1 MRVACFVEGLLL
13 SCVGYLEVL
22 FHTFYNHCTEE
33 DRSQNKNLHYCK
45 FSMWK
50 RQCMIKIQLL
60 QKGATCRVTLRL
72 GTTKRRGYLPGH

>member
-13 SCVGYLEVL
+13 SWVGYLEVL

-50 RQCMIKIQLL
+50 RHCMIKI
-60 QKGATCRVTLRL
+60 
-72 GTTKRRGYLPGH
+72 